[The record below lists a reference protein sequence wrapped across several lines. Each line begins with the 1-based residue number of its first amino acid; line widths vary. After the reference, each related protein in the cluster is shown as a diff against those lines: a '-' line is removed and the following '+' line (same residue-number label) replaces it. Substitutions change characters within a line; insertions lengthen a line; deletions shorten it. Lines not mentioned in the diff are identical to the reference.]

1 MPFNSP
7 VFMFLFLP
15 IVIGL
20 YWLIGS
26 KWRNY
31 YLLFTSIVFYIF
43 SYIDGMLLLLL
54 LIFINYIL
62 GIYVAKFRGT
72 SSSIVFLWVAIGIN
86 IGALVIFK
94 YDSFIVNIFNKILE
108 PVNISFPPVKWH
120 PTPLGISFFT
130 FTAVAYVI
138 DIYREETEPQ
148 RNLANFA
155 MFLSLFP
162 KISAGPI
169 VRYTEIANE
178 ITYRKPNL
186 EQFACGVK
194 RFVFGLGKKVL
205 IADTLG
211 ITADQIFEIPT
222 QQLTASVGWLG
233 IMTYTLQIY
242 FDFSGY
248 TDMAIGLGNMFGFK
262 FTENFNYPYISKSL
276 TEFWRRWH
284 ISLSTWLR
292 DYLFIPLSHAL
303 MTERIRQKISRREYN
318 INYRAMFSIVTVF
331 TLCGIWHGAGETYVV
346 WGMLHG
352 IVIAIEST
360 WLIKTMKRW
369 WVPLQHAYFLFII
382 MISWVFFRSSTLTGA
397 VGYLK
402 AMFGFSNS
410 SIYYYNLSVFYKTS
424 FLLALLIGIFT
435 SLPIADSIKNIINT
449 EKYPKLIPTV
459 EIIGIALI
467 IAMSFISIAGSTYNP
482 FIYKQ
487 F

>member
-1 MPFNSP
+1 MAFSSP
-7 VFMFLFLP
+7 IFMFLFLP
-15 IVIGL
+15 LVLAL
-20 YWLIGS
+20 YWWIGS
-26 KWRNY
+26 KWRN
-31 YLLFTSIVFYIF
+31 LFLIFTSIIFYMFGDIHGIF
-43 SYIDGMLLLLL
+43 LLL
-54 LIFINYIL
+54 FIIVVNYFL

-72 SSSIVFLWVAIGIN
+72 TYANIILWIAIGIN
-86 IGALVIFK
+86 LCALFYYK
-94 YDSFIVNIFNKILE
+94 YDSVIISSLNVILE
-108 PVNISFPPVKWH
+108 PTTFAFPVVLWH
-120 PTPLGISFFT
+120 EVPLGISFFT
-130 FTAVAYVI
+130 FTAISYVI
-138 DIYREETEPQ
+138 DVYREETEPQ
-148 RNLANFA
+148 KNLADFA
-155 MFLSLFP
+155 LFMSLFP

-178 ITYRKPNL
+178 ISDRKLNL
-186 EQFACGVK
+186 EQFAYGVK

-205 IADTLG
+205 IADTLA

-233 IMTYTLQIY
+233 IITYTLQIY

-303 MTERIRQKISRREYN
+303 MTERIRQKISKREYK
-318 INYRAMFSIVTVF
+318 INYRAMFSIVAVF
-331 TLCGIWHGAGETYVV
+331 TICGLWHGAGKKYIV

-352 IVIAIEST
+352 IVIATEST
-360 WLIKTMKRW
+360 WLTKAMKRW
-369 WVPLQHAYFLFII
+369 WVPLQHVYFLFII
-382 MISWVFFRSSTLTGA
+382 MVTWVFFRSPTLIDA

-410 SIYYYNLSVFYKTS
+410 SILYYNLSIYLKAS
-424 FLLALLIGIFT
+424 FVMALFAGIFA
-435 SLPIADSIKNIINT
+435 SFPIATAIRDIFNT
-449 EKYPKLIPTV
+449 EKYSRLIPAI
-459 EIIGIALI
+459 EIIGLAI
-467 IAMSFISIAGSTYNP
+467 IISMSFIAIASSTYNP
-482 FIYKQ
+482 FIYRQ